1 MALSLQRYT
10 WTDANSRFNHLLK
23 ERLNRDK
30 QRSMIISLE
39 KIDHLPENLIVEI
52 LSRLPVKDLLQFK
65 SVCKS
70 WYSIISSPN
79 FITKH
84 LKNYYYNPNNDSWK
98 DCLLV
103 QYYVTHAELQ
113 LYELFVDETRRVLA
127 NEVLYSMPMYSS
139 YVYGPCDGI
148 YYVYQYDSNGRAL
161 WNPAINEFRTLPRII
176 SKPHLPSN
184 LTYASNE
191 VYGFGVDPLTR
202 DYKVVVVKGH
212 WSTNEDITDNVKFP
226 VSVLVYSLRTDS
238 WKYCGDLG
246 RAYDLETNKCYI
258 YVNGCCYWFGSYDC
272 SDDDDD
278 DEVII
283 SFDMAT
289 DAFKEMDVPDYSRPS
304 SKCLGMYDDSLA
316 FLCLSDT
323 EKVFDVWTLNEEC
336 CWIKKI
342 SVGPLPEVRSPIGHW
357 KDNRLILQCKDGKLV
372 VYDPKTQEVRDLAFQ
387 KDRWC
392 EGAFAYME
400 SLVSIKDTNETE
412 EVEAGNI
419 PV

>member
-1 MALSLQRYT
+1 MALSLQRYARI
-10 WTDANSRFNHLLK
+10 DANSRFNHFLK
-23 ERLNRDK
+23 ERLTRDK
-30 QRSMIISLE
+30 QRSMIISME
-39 KIDHLPENLIVEI
+39 QIDHLPENLIVEI
-52 LSRLPVKDLLQFK
+52 LSWLPVKDLLQFK

-70 WYSIISSPN
+70 WCSIISSPN

-113 LYELFVDETRRVLA
+113 LYELFVDETPRVLA
-127 NEVLYSMPMYSS
+127 NEVLDDMPMRNS
-139 YVYGPCDGI
+139 YVCGPCDGI
-148 YYVYQYDSNGRAL
+148 YYVSQPGTFNDTGRGL
-161 WNPAINEFRTLPRII
+161 WNPAINEFRTLPEII

-184 LTYASNE
+184 ITYASNE
-191 VYGFGVDPLTR
+191 VYGFGIDPVTR
-202 DYKVVVVKGH
+202 DYKVVVIRGH
-212 WSTNEDITDNVKFP
+212 LSTNEDETDNVKFP
-226 VSVLVYSLRTDS
+226 VVSVLVYSLRTDS

-246 RAYDLETNKCYI
+246 RAYDLETNNCYI
-258 YVNGCCYWFGSYDC
+258 YVNGCCYWFGLYGC
-272 SDDDDD
+272 SDYSDESDDDDDDDD

-323 EKVFDVWTLNEEC
+323 EKVFDVWTWNEEC

-372 VYDPKTQEVRDLAFQ
+372 VYDPKTQVRDLAFQ

-400 SLVSIKDTNETE
+400 SLVSIKDTK
-412 EVEAGNI
+412 
-419 PV
+419 